1 MTINL
6 SQYVGK
12 IITYRNEGN
21 DIIAGKVSLNNI
33 NVLFPYAIDHHFF
46 NNKGVGWTAPSV
58 ISIVSVES
66 VFSDGIA
73 HSAPN
78 INLHQFVGQTVYV
91 KLSSGDFYTGTLY
104 LYEVS
109 SEESLY
115 LLNGYRYKL
124 NGELYGDGFTVSWN
138 IVEIYGEGAY
148 EINTKGTFDL
158 PLKPENPKIK
168 QVKELLNEM
177 TEDEVAKLIKSLKC

>member
-6 SQYVGK
+6 SQYLGK
-12 IITYRNEGN
+12 VITYRDRN
-21 DIIAGKVSLNNI
+21 DNNITGKVFLSHNKNFPYEINNYYFNNI
-33 NVLFPYAIDHHFF
+33 
-46 NNKGVGWTAPSV
+46 GVGWTASN
-58 ISIVSVES
+58 ILSIMSVES
-66 VFSDGIA
+66 VMLDGIA

-78 INLHQFVGQTVYV
+78 INLHHFVGQTVYV
-91 KLSSGDFYTGTLY
+91 KLSSGDFYTGILY
-104 LYEVS
+104 LYDES
-109 SEESLY
+109 RSLY

-124 NGELYGDGFTVSWN
+124 NGELNGDGLKVSWN

-168 QVKELLNEM
+168 QAKELLNEM

>member
-12 IITYRNEGN
+12 VITYRDRITTN
-21 DIIAGKVSLNNI
+21 DTITGKVSLSHNRD
-33 NVLFPYAIDHHFF
+33 FPYEIDNYYF
-46 NNKGVGWTAPSV
+46 NNKGVGWTAPN
-58 ISIVSVES
+58 ILSIMSVES
-66 VFSDGIA
+66 VVLDGIA
-73 HSAPN
+73 HSVPN

-91 KLSSGDFYTGTLY
+91 KLSSGDFYTGPLY
-104 LYEVS
+104 LYS

-115 LLNGYRYKL
+115 FSNGYRYTL
-124 NGELYGDGFTVSWN
+124 NGEGVNVSRR

-158 PLKPENPKIK
+158 PLKPENPKIQ

-177 TEDEVAKLIKSLKC
+177 TEDEVAKLIKSLKS